1 MRFLR
6 TLHLKESLSVAA
18 ATYGASAAGSEWWN
32 IVRST

>member
-18 ATYGASAAGSEWWN
+18 ATYGAPEGGGEWWN
-32 IVRST
+32 IVRSP